1 MFNLGM
7 REFHSNVTVIT
18 HILFIILVII
28 LVTLRPLTVNQTC
41 FRVTVPVCIELLDA
55 LLKAP
60 IVWLKSE
67 SELFEK
73 RQVI

>member
-18 HILFIILVII
+18 QILFIILVI
-28 LVTLRPLTVNQTC
+28 LRPLTVNQTC